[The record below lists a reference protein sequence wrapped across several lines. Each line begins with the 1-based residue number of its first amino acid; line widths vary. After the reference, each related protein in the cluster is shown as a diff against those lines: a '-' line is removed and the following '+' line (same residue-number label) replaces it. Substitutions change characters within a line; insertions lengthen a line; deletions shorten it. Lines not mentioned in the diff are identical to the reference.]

1 MSLVGDARRPFILYL
16 RTCGDFQL
24 QEKEAADVLEDEN
37 ASSAQKS
44 TETSSKEE
52 IINPPVF
59 VNTRRG
65 KANGTKRKI
74 SDTSMANECN
84 VHGPPA
90 SAEVLDASLR
100 KFGFTQPSK
109 E

>member
-1 MSLVGDARRPFILYL
+1 MMLVNHSSCIYKR
-16 RTCGDFQL
+16 GDFQL
-24 QEKEAADVLEDEN
+24 QDNEAADVPEDEN

-44 TETSSKEE
+44 TENSSQEE
-52 IINPPVF
+52 IFNPPVF

-100 KFGFTQPSK
+100 KFGFTHPIK

>member
-1 MSLVGDARRPFILYL
+1 MTFTWSVMLVNLYL
-16 RTCGDFQL
+16 LTCGDFQL
-24 QEKEAADVLEDEN
+24 QENEAADVPEDEN
-37 ASSAQKS
+37 ASSTQKS
-44 TETSSKEE
+44 TETSNEEE
-52 IINPPVF
+52 IFNPPVF

-100 KFGFTQPSK
+100 KFGINQPFK
-109 E
+109 G